1 MSSSQPAPGSL
12 GWPPQVIRPQGR
24 DQPTSPSK
32 LPSKSR
38 VGQAILQV
46 SNGGPRGLNSKVD
59 TTLSL
64 PYTGCCPWY
73 FPQPGPDPESPIL
86 QLPWPPSGTS
96 SLLPL
101 PDCLTAPSGRALPG
115 YNRPISRGT
124 YIAAIFLERLF
135 KKETG
140 ITVMFSITLATWLLT
155 EAQKAASRNK
165 LLSLKRQKCLL
176 PSSEP
181 LPKMAETASISA
193 RETGNV

>member
-1 MSSSQPAPGSL
+1 MERLSERDLFNLRNEGATTTHAPRQCIWLQQEKGKAQVSSSQAAPGSL

-38 VGQAILQV
+38 VEQAILQV

-59 TTLSL
+59 TRLSL
-64 PYTGCCPWY
+64 PSTGCSPWY
-73 FPQPGPDPESPIL
+73 FPQPGPDPQSPIL
-86 QLPWPPSGTS
+86 QRPWPPSGTS

-135 KKETG
+135 
-140 ITVMFSITLATWLLT
+140 
-155 EAQKAASRNK
+155 
-165 LLSLKRQKCLL
+165 
-176 PSSEP
+176 
-181 LPKMAETASISA
+181 
-193 RETGNV
+193 

>member
-1 MSSSQPAPGSL
+1 MPVTGIPVGNRWRDCAKEISSIFGMRVPQRPTPLGSVSGSSRKKGKPQVSSSQPAPGSL

-38 VGQAILQV
+38 VEQAILQV

-59 TTLSL
+59 TMLSL

-73 FPQPGPDPESPIL
+73 FPHPGPDPESPIL

-135 KKETG
+135 
-140 ITVMFSITLATWLLT
+140 
-155 EAQKAASRNK
+155 
-165 LLSLKRQKCLL
+165 
-176 PSSEP
+176 
-181 LPKMAETASISA
+181 
-193 RETGNV
+193 